1 MKYLVNARKFMHQ
14 FLEQLKLRI
23 EWIVI
28 CITALVFFF
37 AVYVNMKAQ
46 PENTFIYSTYFVVC
60 KILNLDEED
69 PVPTNLTA
77 ILVKISIVAGVLRVY
92 FKQIGFTLDNQLAR
106 FITNHTIVYGA
117 GDEAIAA
124 ALVFSKLSP
133 VVLIVDSALDEENVS
148 KLRYAGVIVFDGN
161 GSDFDNLNVCNIS
174 KAQILLAFRDQYAQ
188 NIALCK
194 SALKQI
200 GVDSPL
206 KCLCNVPDINL
217 KHSLTTSDFFSE
229 RDLERIKFVNQIE
242 LTARNMIDEYPPDAA
257 IATYDNVYAK
267 IVLVGL
273 GSIGQSVLFYL
284 AQLGHY
290 RGGHKPQVK
299 VIDKNASRQYQRL
312 EKRLPSLTELLDIEC
327 IESDINDLTDETV
340 DELFGKRY
348 SPSVVYVCTKN
359 EICNVVSAKKIFS
372 ACAKAELTGSYKIV
386 LVDPPG
392 GKLIQEFSQDNK
404 NIEVVPLFSN
414 KNTDINSGSNLDVA
428 DRLFEYANDQKAQAV
443 HRDYRNHYPGTENDK
458 DWEILEESIRDSNRF
473 QVAHIEIKLRAIG
486 RKVVPLDKSVSPFK
500 FSDQELAVLSRMEHA
515 RWCADKKL
523 NGWKYSATRDG
534 ARKLHHN
541 LVDFDELSEADKMKD
556 HQSIENIP
564 NLLKTFNLMIA

>member
-1 MKYLVNARKFMHQ
+1 MKRQINLIHKFLDWLVSNLGAFLFIAAFIVFFSFHIKPESQ
-14 FLEQLKLRI
+14 FIKYIYILLCKTIGLDEDDELSVNSIAGLAKVVFGASVLRI
-23 EWIVI
+23 YLKQV
-28 CITALVFFF
+28 
-37 AVYVNMKAQ
+37 
-46 PENTFIYSTYFVVC
+46 
-60 KILNLDEED
+60 
-69 PVPTNLTA
+69 
-77 ILVKISIVAGVLRVY
+77 G
-92 FKQIGFTLDNQLAR
+92 FKLDNFWAR
-106 FITNHTIVYGA
+106 ISFRETIIYGS
-117 GDEAIAA
+117 GDEAITA
-124 ALVFSKLSP
+124 ALVLSKIYP
-133 VVLIVDSALDEENVS
+133 VLLIVDRELDEES
-148 KLRYAGVIVFDGN
+148 ISRLRAVGVIVFYGK
-161 GSDFDNLNVCNIS
+161 GSDIDNLKACNVS
-174 KAQILLAFRDQYAQ
+174 GAKTLLAFRDQYAQ

-290 RGGHKPQVK
+290 RGGHKPKVK

-312 EKRLPSLTELLDIEC
+312 IKRLPALNELLDIEC

-340 DELFGKRY
+340 DELFGKHY